1 MNFKN
6 MPELEMKYG
15 YELAIILTV
24 VSTAGTI
31 WYFKKKKWF

>member
-6 MPELEMKYG
+6 MPELRTQNG
-15 YELAIILTV
+15 YFIVWGAMLVTV
-24 VSTAGTI
+24 IAML